1 MKLSAKRIKNI
12 LWHFLLIGVW
22 LALPGC
28 NETTNQPPS
37 DTDLIIESIKSLA
50 PEIADAALVV
60 SDKNNPAYR
69 AEIDINKDPATGG
82 AQDWNAIAM
91 TVYKISKVLL
101 PNPKIH
107 EITFTF
113 WMTDSSH
120 VDWARVTINKVQL
133 PTDWQRLTYQEF
145 FALST
150 PLPGSV
156 HSGHWLCDYYDTY
169 RNIKPKGKLPSFC
182 RR

>member
-12 LWHFLLIGVW
+12 LWHFLLIGV

-37 DTDLIIESIKSLA
+37 NIDLTIESIKALS
-50 PEIADAALVV
+50 PEIADVHLVV
-60 SDKNNPAYR
+60 PDINNTVYR
-69 AEIDINKDPATGG
+69 VEVDVNKDPATGG

-91 TVYKISKVLL
+91 MAYKISKALL

-120 VDWARVTINKVQL
+120 VDWARVTVNKGQL
-133 PTDWQRLTYQEF
+133 PTDWQRLNYQEF

-150 PLPGSV
+150 PIPGSV
-156 HSGHWLCDYYDTY
+156 HSGHWLCDFYDTY
-169 RNIKPKGKLPSFC
+169 RNIKPSGKLPSFC
-182 RR
+182 IR